1 MDGARCMSGWIK
13 VEKSLLSDIRFT
25 RLVRRYCNASNALRN
40 EGVTAVLGALT
51 QLWLYADEHI
61 RDDDTLRA
69 TVDDINELVGIND
82 FCGMVPVDWLVIL
95 DTEQIQLPNFLGHN
109 GTSVKARKQNAER
122 QANFRWR
129 KNNTGNALRN
139 GSNDARPD
147 QTRPEETR
155 PELRGGA
162 GETRAARST
171 AARLPEDWILTPER
185 KAVAEKEGADATRTF
200 ANFIDYWKSAGGQK
214 ARKHDWD
221 AAWRIWCRREGDAK
235 KGSAPRKTRYEEI
248 MDKLH
253 AS

>member
-1 MDGARCMSGWIK
+1 MFVAALNFADDAGNLDRSARQLKAQTLPYDEVEPEPLIAELIGAGLFIEYKVSDRLYLHIK
-13 VEKSLLSDIRFT
+13 NFELHQKIDRPSKS
-25 RLVRRYCNASNALRN
+25 RLPLYDTSLRTHRQLDEPSSIPRQN
-40 EGVTAVLGALT
+40 NLAEGKGR
-51 QLWLYADEHI
+51 E
-61 RDDDTLRA
+61 
-69 TVDDINELVGIND
+69 GIMEGNGRERE
-82 FCGMVPVDWLVIL
+82 GM
-95 DTEQIQLPNFLGHN
+95 Q
-109 GTSVKARKQNAER
+109 
-122 QANFRWR
+122 
-129 KNNTGNALRN
+129 
-139 GSNDARPD
+139 
-147 QTRPEETR
+147 
-155 PELRGGA
+155 

>member
-1 MDGARCMSGWIK
+1 MFVAALNFADDAGNLDRSARQLKAQTLPYDEAEPEPLIAELIGAGLFIEYKVSDRLYLHIK
-13 VEKSLLSDIRFT
+13 NFELHQKIDRPSKS
-25 RLVRRYCNASNALRN
+25 RLPLYDTSLRTHRQLDEPSSIPRQN
-40 EGVTAVLGALT
+40 NLAEGKGR
-51 QLWLYADEHI
+51 E
-61 RDDDTLRA
+61 
-69 TVDDINELVGIND
+69 GIMEGNGRERE
-82 FCGMVPVDWLVIL
+82 GM
-95 DTEQIQLPNFLGHN
+95 Q
-109 GTSVKARKQNAER
+109 
-122 QANFRWR
+122 
-129 KNNTGNALRN
+129 
-139 GSNDARPD
+139 
-147 QTRPEETR
+147 
-155 PELRGGA
+155 